1 MDTTVAEGKRM
12 DRLTSLP
19 EVIILDDI
27 LTRLPYKDA
36 ARTSVLSKEWRDT
49 WYSFPILSICSKDF
63 FSMHDV
69 LLKNPLR
76 FSNQDMLI
84 HYVTKRLLKLLD
96 QGLAIKV
103 FKLNMQCVDHKKMF
117 YHVDLWMKMVS
128 ENGVQELE
136 LRLPLPTAYVAKGC
150 TIDQEYDLPLCVIEA
165 KSLTK
170 LVLRGKI
177 RFHQAFLNHSIKLFS
192 VLFSHEGIVE
202 NLISHCPLIEHL
214 TINDCYIYNP
224 LSVPCPVR
232 SLFLH
237 GLEKLKE
244 ADIRG
249 IQGVYIDAP
258 NLENLCYCPLD
269 VYAPFKLNLDS
280 FTNLRCLRLFFLEGS
295 IITDKWFVELFHK
308 FHFLESL
315 SLLCCSMS
323 EKINI
328 LSVQLKHLK
337 LSIHC
342 SNSREVNIDAPNLL
356 SCQYYGN
363 FKIAISFLRYSNQ
376 LELSFNPTLDYK
388 HNYYSLREFIQNIK
402 PQMVLASLSLSIQH
416 LPGIEQILSQIQV
429 SSTPPTIKRL
439 GLQCVPKN
447 EALYF
452 PYVNWLLSS
461 CCPRTI
467 IFILHSDYD
476 RKPFILFMYEL
487 LMGGKKWKWFHHFSD
502 TKCWWHE
509 LKNVKVTS
517 SFKVHENVDLE
528 TMLDSFPKS
537 DGEEY
542 ISFSLELDTTVV

>member
-1 MDTTVAEGKRM
+1 M

-19 EVIILDDI
+19 KVIILDDI

-49 WYSFPILSICSKDF
+49 W
-63 FSMHDV
+63 
-69 LLKNPLR
+69 

-192 VLFSHEGIVE
+192 VRMLRLCEVLFSHEGIVE

-244 ADIRG
+244 ADVRG

-323 EKINI
+323 VKINI
-328 LSVQLKHLK
+328 LSAH
-337 LSIHC
+337 
-342 SNSREVNIDAPNLL
+342 SNAWSY
-356 SCQYYGN
+356 QY
-363 FKIAISFLRYSNQ
+363 S
-376 LELSFNPTLDYK
+376 
-388 HNYYSLREFIQNIK
+388 
-402 PQMVLASLSLSIQH
+402 
-416 LPGIEQILSQIQV
+416 
-429 SSTPPTIKRL
+429 
-439 GLQCVPKN
+439 
-447 EALYF
+447 AL
-452 PYVNWLLSS
+452 
-461 CCPRTI
+461 T
-467 IFILHSDYD
+467 
-476 RKPFILFMYEL
+476 
-487 LMGGKKWKWFHHFSD
+487 
-502 TKCWWHE
+502 
-509 LKNVKVTS
+509 
-517 SFKVHENVDLE
+517 
-528 TMLDSFPKS
+528 
-537 DGEEY
+537 
-542 ISFSLELDTTVV
+542 

>member
-1 MDTTVAEGKRM
+1 M

-19 EVIILDDI
+19 KVIILDDI

-36 ARTSVLSKEWRDT
+36 ARTSVLSKEWKDT

-76 FSNQDMLI
+76 FSNQDILI

-103 FKLNMQCVDHKKMF
+103 FKLNMQCVDHKKMS

-136 LRLPLPTAYVAKGC
+136 LCLPLPTAYVAKGC

-177 RFHQAFLNHSIKLFS
+177 RFHQQAFLNHSIKLFS
-192 VLFSHEGIVE
+192 VRIL
-202 NLISHCPLIEHL
+202 HL
-214 TINDCYIYNP
+214 C
-224 LSVPCPVR
+224 
-232 SLFLH
+232 
-237 GLEKLKE
+237 E
-244 ADIRG
+244 
-249 IQGVYIDAP
+249 
-258 NLENLCYCPLD
+258 
-269 VYAPFKLNLDS
+269 
-280 FTNLRCLRLFFLEGS
+280 
-295 IITDKWFVELFHK
+295 
-308 FHFLESL
+308 
-315 SLLCCSMS
+315 
-323 EKINI
+323 
-328 LSVQLKHLK
+328 
-337 LSIHC
+337 
-342 SNSREVNIDAPNLL
+342 
-356 SCQYYGN
+356 
-363 FKIAISFLRYSNQ
+363 
-376 LELSFNPTLDYK
+376 
-388 HNYYSLREFIQNIK
+388 
-402 PQMVLASLSLSIQH
+402 
-416 LPGIEQILSQIQV
+416 IEQILSQIQV

-439 GLQCVPKN
+439 GLQCVPQN

-452 PYVNWLLSS
+452 PYVNWLLLS

-476 RKPFILFMYEL
+476 RKPFILFLYEL
-487 LMGGKKWKWFHHFSD
+487 LMGRKKWKWFHHFSD

-509 LKNVKVTS
+509 LENVKVTS

-528 TMLDSFPKS
+528 TMLHSFPKS

-542 ISFSLELDTTVV
+542 ISFSLEL